1 MGGKPKPRGICLPP
15 PSPPKETLTLLF
27 NLRAMSCCK
36 YTWTLFPGKL
46 LQQLKDY

>member
-1 MGGKPKPRGICLPP
+1 MGDKPKPREICPLLL
-15 PSPPKETLTLLF
+15 KETLTLLF
-27 NLRAMSCCK
+27 YLRAMSCCK